1 MFSQG
6 AVEVR
11 YGISNNMDT
20 LDPNVT
26 TFSSVGV
33 VMFHVFDTL
42 VLQDPLGTFHP
53 ALATSWEIND
63 DATEYTFT
71 LRDDVIFH
79 DGTPLNAEAVKFT
92 FDRIANPDT
101 VSQLAISLLGPYA
114 ESEVVDDYTI
124 TVRFSEPYAPFLN
137 SVSTPYLGIASPTAV
152 ETLGADYGTTTIVGS
167 GPFRLESYTPDS
179 EVILVR
185 NDDYA
190 WGSEE
195 VFGMTG
201 PATSERLVFRI
212 IAEPATRLAALESGE
227 VNFIDNVPQ
236 LDVSR
241 LMDDSNFVVT
251 QIEQPGHGYSLMMNF
266 EKAPTDELAVR
277 QAISQAIDKQ
287 GLIDVVF
294 NGFGT
299 PGCSALTKVM
309 FGYDPATCDYLPYDP
324 EAAVATLEAAGW
336 IDSDG
341 DGIRERDGV
350 PLEIQHWYRSDS
362 PLNVSIATFLEANLA
377 AVGIDFVLNGAAQAG
392 YFDAVRSGQH
402 NTQGWWD
409 TWTDPGGLSV
419 LYSSA
424 NAEGGTNRNRYRSE
438 AMDELL
444 AEAAGTA
451 DSEARA
457 AVYAEIQKLAA
468 DDAIMV
474 YMNDPYLLYASSA
487 NLQGVKFLGGGNLP
501 NLYAASLNS

>member
-1 MFSQG
+1 
-6 AVEVR
+6 
-11 YGISNNMDT
+11 
-20 LDPNVT
+20 
-26 TFSSVGV
+26 
-33 VMFHVFDTL
+33 
-42 VLQDPLGTFHP
+42 
-53 ALATSWEIND
+53 
-63 DATEYTFT
+63 
-71 LRDDVIFH
+71 
-79 DGTPLNAEAVKFT
+79 
-92 FDRIANPDT
+92 
-101 VSQLAISLLGPYA
+101 
-114 ESEVVDDYTI
+114 
-124 TVRFSEPYAPFLN
+124 
-137 SVSTPYLGIASPTAV
+137 
-152 ETLGADYGTTTIVGS
+152 
-167 GPFRLESYTPDS
+167 
-179 EVILVR
+179 
-185 NDDYA
+185 
-190 WGSEE
+190 
-195 VFGMTG
+195 
-201 PATSERLVFRI
+201 
-212 IAEPATRLAALESGE
+212 
-227 VNFIDNVPQ
+227 
-236 LDVSR
+236 
-241 LMDDSNFVVT
+241 
-251 QIEQPGHGYSLMMNF
+251 
-266 EKAPTDELAVR
+266 
-277 QAISQAIDKQ
+277 
-287 GLIDVVF
+287 
-294 NGFGT
+294 
-299 PGCSALTKVM
+299 
-309 FGYDPATCDYLPYDP
+309 
-324 EAAVATLEAAGW
+324 VATLEAAGW